1 MKSNSPSRKERPMA
15 FADSRHP
22 ACRFPCVAL
31 AWFMFALAPLSAMAA
46 DPVRG
51 YLLFQSEAN
60 GPACTGCHGNPRVN
74 RLKVMNGADN
84 PDVIVRSAMR
94 VGFVLP
100 QRDAD
105 DLAAYLGTFIAGYP
119 SPPPAAPALAV
130 EYFHATFGHYF
141 VTVLAAEIAALDSG
155 VQTGWAR
162 TGKLFH
168 AWRSSQDAPA
178 TASPVCRFY
187 IPPAQG
193 DSHFYSASPAE
204 CATVDAKFP
213 SFDYESPEVMYVLL
227 PEPATG
233 ACPALSAPVF
243 RLWNDPASRG
253 RTDNNHR
260 FTTDTSL
267 RTEMLAA
274 GSVAEGYG
282 PMGVGM
288 CAPLPLLPFN

>member
-1 MKSNSPSRKERPMA
+1 MA
-15 FADSRHP
+15 FDDSRHP
-22 ACRFPCVAL
+22 ARSFPCVAF
-31 AWFMFALAPLSAMAA
+31 AWVMLALAPLSAMAA

-51 YLLFQSEAN
+51 YELFQNEVY
-60 GPACTGCHGNPRVN
+60 GPCTACHGNPRVN
-74 RLKVMNGADN
+74 RLTVMNGANN
-84 PDVIVRSAMR
+84 PDAIVRAAKLF
-94 VGFVLP
+94 GFVLP
-100 QRDAD
+100 QRDLD
-105 DLAAYLGTFIAGYP
+105 DLAAYLGTFLAGYP
-119 SPPPAAPALAV
+119 SPPPAPPAMAV
-130 EYFHATFGHYF
+130 EYFHAAFGHYF

-162 TGKLFH
+162 TGKVFH

-213 SFDYESPEVMYVLL
+213 SFDYESPDVMYVLL

-233 ACPALSAPVF
+233 GCPPLSAPVF

-260 FTTDTSL
+260 FTTDTRL

-274 GSVAEGYG
+274 GSISEGYG